1 MWPRYRWLQAHM
13 PSTVSRSALPGSVS
27 VYSTRGG
34 MVGCTLRSISPLRSS
49 MRRFW
54 VSILCLMPSISFRMP
69 WDMRSRGT
77 QYAPT
82 CRRQARDAPVGLNP
96 REPGRDILFLICIYE
111 RRGFGMAKTVIDL
124 DDEAL
129 AEAARLLGTSSK
141 KDTVNAA
148 LREIIDRRR
157 RAAAVA
163 RMREM
168 VAAGEVDF
176 SVIERDGGSQ
186 QAVA

>member
-1 MWPRYRWLQAHM
+1 
-13 PSTVSRSALPGSVS
+13 
-27 VYSTRGG
+27 
-34 MVGCTLRSISPLRSS
+34 
-49 MRRFW
+49 
-54 VSILCLMPSISFRMP
+54 
-69 WDMRSRGT
+69 
-77 QYAPT
+77 
-82 CRRQARDAPVGLNP
+82 
-96 REPGRDILFLICIYE
+96 
-111 RRGFGMAKTVIDL
+111 MAKTVIDL